1 MSKRERFARWLILA
15 GLLLLL
21 AALAFK
27 VGRIYRAANSLL
39 ARQNEAEALLA
50 GGLSNLDANAV
61 EALVTGIR
69 EDVVTIRRET
79 AVFLPLTPLFSG
91 LPRVGPL
98 ATNAAPLLEMADA
111 GTETAA
117 YALRGLKPAL
127 PILQDPARDGT
138 EKLAALVD
146 VLQNAAPDLR
156 AAEAALARYTA
167 ARASLGDPTHLPWRA
182 QTLLQ
187 RADAYHPL
195 AQDGLRLAQ
204 IMPAFMG
211 NEETR
216 RYLLLAQNEEE
227 LRPTGG
233 FIAGAGELVL
243 VDGRIQTLTFADA
256 NYADDYANKPYP
268 FPPQPLYDFMGL
280 ELFLLR
286 DANFWPDFPT
296 SARMAMEL
304 YQYGQDAPPLDGV
317 IAFDQQFMRLLVT
330 AIGEVPIPEESVTIN
345 QNNVIA
351 AMREAWSYEEGQDV
365 GQWVRDRKAFLGTF
379 ANGILRKVQTDFGR
393 IDPLAL
399 AQAMHAAAQL
409 RHLQIYVTDPT
420 QAAVFDALNW
430 DGRYAN
436 ETGQDVLGV
445 VDTNVGYNKVN
456 SLIVRAIRYQVDLG
470 SRQAQLELTYQHN
483 GTPEPQPCYQGTP
496 YAGGISYEARINTC
510 YWNYLRI
517 YAPQG
522 TQLLAATLHEIPGET
537 MFSGQEWRAPAQLI
551 TEPVP
556 LAVVANAFLL
566 PWGET
571 LTSNYSFQLP
581 ATIVQAADGQQI
593 YRLTVY
599 KQAGTGAQPLEVVVQ
614 LPEGAALATAVPQ
627 PALIEGNSVTFRLT
641 PETNVQVQVIYQ
653 EKD

>member
-1 MSKRERFARWLILA
+1 MRNRQALTRWLFLV
-15 GLLLLL
+15 GTLLLL

-27 VGRIYRAANSLL
+27 VGRIYRAANNLL
-39 ARQNEAEALLA
+39 ARQPQAEALLA
-50 GGLSNLDANAV
+50 GGLSSLDANVVA
-61 EALVTGIR
+61 ALVMGMR
-69 EDVVTIRRET
+69 EDVVTIKQET
-79 AVFLPLTPLFSG
+79 AVFLPLAPLFSG

-98 ATNAAPLLEMADA
+98 AANAAPLLEMADA

-117 YALRGLKPAL
+117 YALRGLQPAL
-127 PILQDPARDGT
+127 PILQDPATDGMD
-138 EKLAALVD
+138 KVAALVS
-146 VLQNAAPDLR
+146 VLPSAAPDLR
-156 AAEAALARYTA
+156 AAEAAFARYVA
-167 ARASLGDPTHLPWRA
+167 ARARLGDPTELPWRVK
-182 QTLLQ
+182 TLLQ
-187 RADAYHPL
+187 RADAYQPL
-195 AQDGLRLAQ
+195 AQNGLRLAQ

-211 NEETR
+211 HNAPR

-233 FIAGAGELVL
+233 FITGVGELVL
-243 VDGRIQTLTFADA
+243 ANGRIQSLTFADA
-256 NYADDYANKPYP
+256 NYADDYVNKPYP

-296 SARMAMEL
+296 SARMALEL
-304 YQYGQDAPPLDGV
+304 YRYGQDAPPLDGV

-330 AIGEVPIPEESVTIN
+330 ALGEVPIPEEGVAIN

-365 GQWVRDRKAFLGTF
+365 GQWVRNRKAFLSTF
-379 ANGILRKVQTDFGR
+379 ANAILRRVQANFGR

-399 AQAMHAAAQL
+399 AQAMHTAAEL
-409 RHLQIYVTDPT
+409 RHLQIYVTDAT

-456 SLIVRAIRYQVDLG
+456 SLIAREIRYFVDLG
-470 SRQAQLELTYQHN
+470 SRQAQLTLTYRHN
-483 GTPEPQPCYQGTP
+483 GTPTAESCYQGTP

-517 YAPQG
+517 YTPKGA
-522 TQLLAATLHEIPGET
+522 QLLAATPHEIPGAT
-537 MFSGQEWRAPAQLI
+537 MFSGQDWREPAQMI
-551 TEPVP
+551 AEPVP
-556 LAVVANAFLL
+556 LTVIANAFLL
-566 PWGET
+566 PWGQT
-571 LTSNYSFQLP
+571 LSSSYSYQLP
-581 ATIVQAADGQQI
+581 ASIVQPADGQQI

-599 KQAGTGAQPLEVVVQ
+599 KQAGTGTQPLEVVVQ
-614 LPEGAALATAVPQ
+614 LPSGTTPVTAVPQ
-627 PALIEGNSVTFRLT
+627 PDNVADNRITFHLM
-641 PETNVQVQVIYQ
+641 PETNVQVQVSYR
-653 EKD
+653 